1 MKLSQYSDY
10 EKYLL
15 VAANSKVLSGGYQGF
30 VNFRE
35 VIGVIR
41 GMVSRQ
47 TTTFEYNNNY
57 YTSKITLSE
66 MASILNAFDLGKYR
80 QGFDV
85 VKLVANQLL
94 FKKV

>member
-1 MKLSQYSDY
+1 MKLSQYSDF

-15 VAANSKVLSGGYQGF
+15 VSENSKVLSGGYQGF
-30 VNFRE
+30 VNLRE

-41 GMVSRQ
+41 NMHSRQ

-66 MASILNAFDLGKYR
+66 MTSILNAFDLGKYR
-80 QGFDV
+80 AGFDS
-85 VKLVANQLL
+85 VKLLANQLL
-94 FKKV
+94 ISKL